1 MASSSS
7 NSPEA
12 LVDQQL
18 KDDAEPRPKGAR
30 GGKRSVT
37 HLSKAQLARKR
48 ANDREAQRNI
58 RARTK
63 EHIENL
69 ERKVKELEAQ
79 GHSARD
85 SSVERVIERNRQL
98 ECEIAKLKA
107 QVQVQ
112 EVSPEAD
119 DLINGVNGMTGGN
132 TSMMGEWTE
141 QDAPSCPW
149 DASEAMPVPIVVPQ
163 HIKIDPNAPF
173 VPMDIPVY
181 SAQAQSHRGFVIPE
195 PDNTESLYTPI
206 STSAWEDPSMTSTA
220 PGQPWTAFAP
230 TFQQPS
236 RFPATKNNSGLE
248 LTDHTNPPVPIQRFQ
263 NSTCWQA
270 QPSVYA
276 WQISTKLSSPVT
288 LVDELMIG
296 VIQSQRHLHMT
307 ADVTGQYLIGPTFPS
322 VHILFNQPGPPKP
335 LNPGTLTLTETMA
348 RYSAVLSNRGFQ
360 LIPEKLASFMA
371 MYRFVQWQI
380 SPSQTTYGALHEW
393 QAPRPSQLIIPHP
406 AWMDLPPWGKFRDRI
421 IENQDKY
428 GTLEF
433 QNCYA
438 TNLNVNFPGNGLEA
452 LVFEDGQIK
461 VSNKMERHL
470 GDLSNMS
477 MRKPFADK
485 YPEFADV
492 CRFDEE

>member
-1 MASSSS
+1 MSRLNNMSSSS
-7 NSPEA
+7 NSPETS
-12 LVDQQL
+12 VEQV
-18 KDDAEPRPKGAR
+18 KEEPRQKGAR

-58 RARTK
+58 RQRTK
-63 EHIENL
+63 EHIETL
-69 ERKVKELEAQ
+69 EKKVKELESLEHGQ
-79 GHSARD
+79 RD
-85 SSVERVIERNRQL
+85 VSIERVLERNRQL
-98 ECEIAKLKA
+98 EMEIEKLKA
-107 QVQVQ
+107 KVQGH
-112 EVSPEAD
+112 ELSPEVED
-119 DLINGVNGMTGGN
+119 VKMHQT
-132 TSMMGEWTE
+132 TPPYGEWTE
-141 QDAPSCPW
+141 EDAPSCPW
-149 DASEAMPVPIVVPQ
+149 SSTSDGPIPIVVPQ
-163 HIKIDPNAPF
+163 HIKIDPSIPF

-181 SAQAQSHRGFVIPE
+181 PAPATSQNNFMGLDQDASDQHYTSIPSSSGW
-195 PDNTESLYTPI
+195 D
-206 STSAWEDPSMTSTA
+206 DPSMTATSTA
-220 PGQPWTAFAP
+220 PSWTAFAP

-236 RFPATKNNSGLE
+236 RFTDSNTTMPRFTDVIEAPNGSG
-248 LTDHTNPPVPIQRFQ
+248 QYQ

-276 WQISTKLSSPVT
+276 WQISTKVSAPVT

-307 ADVTGQYLIGPTFPS
+307 ADVTGQCLIGPAFPS
-322 VHILFNQPGPPKP
+322 VHVLFNQPGPAKP
-335 LNPGTLTLTETMA
+335 LNPSSLTLTETMS
-348 RYSAVLSNRGFQ
+348 RYSAVLSGRGFQ

-380 SPSQTTYGALHEW
+380 APTQTTYGALHEW

-421 IENQDKY
+421 IENQERY

-438 TNLNVNFPGNGLEA
+438 TNLNVNFPGNGMEA
-452 LVFEDGQIK
+452 LVFEDGCIR
-461 VSNKMERHL
+461 VSPKMEKHL

-485 YPEFADV
+485 YPEFADC
-492 CRFDEE
+492 CRFDEL